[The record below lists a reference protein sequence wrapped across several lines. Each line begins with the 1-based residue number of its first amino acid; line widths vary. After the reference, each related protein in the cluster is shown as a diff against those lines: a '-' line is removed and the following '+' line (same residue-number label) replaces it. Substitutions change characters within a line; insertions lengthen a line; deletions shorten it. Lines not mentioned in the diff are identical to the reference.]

1 VSLQHRLWEAHN
13 KKNSIKLAKK
23 RNQNPENVLIVKL
36 SWPAEHSE
44 LEATGSHGKKKK
56 VTCYLFT

>member
-56 VTCYLFT
+56 